1 MDDLLEFA
9 AEAVFHVT
17 TGIADVL
24 LGPDAGRKEDEKV
37 SAPDPASTKD
47 WFAPPKDNDRA

>member
-9 AEAVFHVT
+9 AEAAFHVT

-24 LGPDAGRKEDEKV
+24 LGPDAGRKEDEKA